1 MVLRSSIRSNRTPER
16 TVAALTAAVH
26 FVIAVTH
33 GGPVA
38 VPDVSAYLSVSQ
50 WLHGGL
56 LPAELNFHPGY
67 GLLFAPFGWLSGHAL
82 HTCAL
87 LFNGLLAGIFVLL
100 AARFVRIFGAPRWVL
115 FIAAVIAAIHPSL
128 STSSRIAW
136 PETLLAVMVLGIALL
151 VHADRWG
158 WVGICGGVATAV
170 HPRVVVA
177 TCAAVLLAVAERRF
191 RTVLIGLIPG
201 LMAAALMLRVT
212 NSWPSARINAAK
224 TLGDGPDPLAT
235 LSGQWLAFGAG
246 TAGLA
251 SVGLLLALRGVRT
264 RSCPASWT
272 FLGIS
277 AVGMLI
283 LGAWVLAGSERADTL
298 LYGRYMGPWAVPLTL
313 VALVCISTADI
324 PRWCTKGVIACTLLA
339 ATLSLIGTGDVSG
352 GPRRIMTL
360 SVGGLWWLMGNKLL
374 ATTLICALV
383 IILSVSTAQRGSMI
397 PLVAFF
403 LIAVSSTFVNHFH
416 LHEVGAIADG
426 QVTTASLLPVDAE
439 CLSHDATT
447 KSYALWL
454 YRLELPDI
462 QHERINV
469 EGGAT
474 PCGRYVIATPDAMAS
489 CRDAVLLADE
499 PRAQWALW
507 RYPQN
512 GCG

>member
-1 MVLRSSIRSNRTPER
+1 MRLRRGNYLI
-16 TVAALTAAVH
+16 AAAVTIFH
-26 FVIAVTH
+26 IVTAVLH

-56 LPAELNFHPGY
+56 LPTELNFHPGY
-67 GLLFAPFGWLSGHAL
+67 GFLLAPFGWLSGHAL

-87 LFNGLLAGIFVLL
+87 LLNALLAGVFVLL
-100 AARFVRIFGAPRWVL
+100 AARFVRIFDAPRWL
-115 FIAAVIAAIHPSL
+115 LRIAAVIAAIHPSL

-136 PETLLAVMVLGIALL
+136 PETLLAVMVLGLALL
-151 VHADRWG
+151 IHADRWG
-158 WVGICGGVATAV
+158 WVGMCGGIATAV
-170 HPRVVVA
+170 HPRAVVV
-177 TCAAVLLAVAERRF
+177 TCAAVLLAVAERRS
-191 RTVLIGLIPG
+191 RTFLMGLIPG
-201 LMAAALMLRVT
+201 LIAVALALQAT

-251 SVGLLLALRGVRT
+251 ALGLLLALRGVVT

-313 VALVCISTADI
+313 VALVCISTVDI
-324 PRWCTKGVIACTLLA
+324 PRWCTRGVITCTLLA
-339 ATLSLIGTGDVSG
+339 VTLSLLGTGDVNG

-360 SVGGLWWLMGNKLL
+360 SVGGLWAVMDNRLS
-374 ATTLICALV
+374 ATMLICALV
-383 IILSVSTAQRGSMI
+383 VILSVRAAQRGSMI
-397 PLVAFF
+397 PLAAFF

-426 QVTTASLLPVDAE
+426 QVTAASLLPVDAE
-439 CLSHDATT
+439 CLSHDATA

-462 QHERINV
+462 RHERINLQ
-469 EGGAT
+469 GGT
-474 PCGRYVIATPDAMAS
+474 NPCGRYVIATPDATAR
-489 CRDAVLLADE
+489 CKDATLLADE

-507 RYPQN
+507 RYPKN